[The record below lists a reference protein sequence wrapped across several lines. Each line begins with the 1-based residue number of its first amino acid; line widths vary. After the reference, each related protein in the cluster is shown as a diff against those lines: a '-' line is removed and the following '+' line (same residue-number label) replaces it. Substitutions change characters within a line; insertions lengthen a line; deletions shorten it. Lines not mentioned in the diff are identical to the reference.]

1 MAKKTKKGK
10 KGSKKSKKPVDR
22 DAELE
27 AAVTNAKLWQNKFL
41 LTDRQ
46 RIDYR
51 LGFSMNVKTTF
62 DGSSHVRTLGND
74 VVIIIIWN
82 LIRQTCQKLAQ
93 ENETVTNSLFQ
104 AERDTIEMVSG
115 N

>member
-51 LGFSMNVKTTF
+51 PGFSMNVKTTF
-62 DGSSHVRTLGND
+62 DGSSLVRTLVND
-74 VVIIIIWN
+74 VVIIIILN

>member
-51 LGFSMNVKTTF
+51 PGLV
-62 DGSSHVRTLGND
+62 
-74 VVIIIIWN
+74 
-82 LIRQTCQKLAQ
+82 
-93 ENETVTNSLFQ
+93 
-104 AERDTIEMVSG
+104 
-115 N
+115 